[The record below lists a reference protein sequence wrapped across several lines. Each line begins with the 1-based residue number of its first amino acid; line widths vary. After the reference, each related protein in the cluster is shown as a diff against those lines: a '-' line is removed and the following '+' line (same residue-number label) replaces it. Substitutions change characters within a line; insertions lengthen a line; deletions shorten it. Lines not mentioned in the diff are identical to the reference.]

1 MWDDVEELIEWSKK
15 NNQRHAEEAAKEGVE
30 EDEEEVN
37 KAEEF
42 RKAIKQVDQ
51 SWLQKT
57 VESVLIGMGYT
68 SEGAELTTAAGTIIN
83 GLEIVGPLF
92 LL

>member
-1 MWDDVEELIEWSKK
+1 M
-15 NNQRHAEEAAKEGVE
+15 
-30 EDEEEVN
+30 
-37 KAEEF
+37 
-42 RKAIKQVDQ
+42 KQVDQ

-68 SEGAELTTAAGTIIN
+68 GEGAELTAAAGTIIN